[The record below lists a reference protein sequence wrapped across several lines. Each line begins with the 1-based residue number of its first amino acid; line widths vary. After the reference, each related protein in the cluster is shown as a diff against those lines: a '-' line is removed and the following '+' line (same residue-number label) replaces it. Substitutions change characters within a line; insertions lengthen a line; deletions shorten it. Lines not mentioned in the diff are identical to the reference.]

1 MALKTQF
8 RISSTISR
16 RNKKLAQYFQS
27 PGFLSILSSYRYFIG
42 GFVKKS
48 MLSTTQKII
57 VSFEVSLGYL
67 LLTGGVQGLKEAVS

>member
-1 MALKTQF
+1 M
-8 RISSTISR
+8 
-16 RNKKLAQYFQS
+16 
-27 PGFLSILSSYRYFIG
+27 
-42 GFVKKS
+42 KKS